1 MLILSLTDYYSTHV
15 IYNYSKY
22 YKNTNTHINLVVS
35 INYLSDSYLFLFYTK
50 IYNLS
55 VNPPADIEISRKRHQ
70 FDAIAKWNL

>member
-1 MLILSLTDYYSTHV
+1 MLILSLSNYYSHV

-22 YKNTNTHINLVVS
+22 YKNTNAYINTVVS
-35 INYLSDSYLFLFYTK
+35 INYKFDSFLFLFYTK

-55 VNPPADIEISRKRHQ
+55 VNPPADIEISRKKHQ